1 MYDIMKQIMDWCHQ
15 NTEEGVVFG
24 MNHFIDITNFS
35 REGLREV
42 LNVMSYIKEN
52 RGAYAKDLE
61 RKLVVNALF
70 NADRD
75 TKAAFSSAIVKMGGV
90 PMDFEMN
97 SGETLRD
104 AVASM
109 CGYGD
114 AIVISHNKKG
124 AARAASLYAT
134 VPVINAGDGG
144 RAYPVKTLSDFSSI
158 WIEKKH
164 VSNMKIGFLGDF
176 SDNVLVKN
184 LLQCLNLYKGNEFY
198 FISVNGKPLNEDYIT
213 IMDKRDKDFV
223 VYDNLFEILPELDV
237 LYMTEVKKDAFDSE
251 IMYEA
256 RKHNFILDERM
267 LLTAKPDLAI
277 LHQFPRGEE
286 LDASVDSDARAKY
299 FNGMGRY
306 IDACMAIISKVTKAR
321 MGRAI
326 QPEFEESTHNE
337 FCGKEDCITS
347 EEKYLPSLFYE
358 TADGKLYCKYCG
370 QELVK

>member
-1 MYDIMKQIMDWCHQ
+1 MYDIIKQIMDWCHQ
-15 NTEEGVVFG
+15 NTKESVVFW
-24 MNHFIDITNFS
+24 MNHFIDITDFS
-35 REGLREV
+35 REGLREA
-42 LNVMSYIKEN
+42 LNVMSFIKEN

-61 RKLVVNALF
+61 KKLVVNALF
-70 NADRD
+70 SADRD

-90 PMDFEMN
+90 PMDFERN
-97 SGETLRD
+97 PGESLRD

-109 CGYGD
+109 SGYGD

-144 RAYPVKTLSDFSSI
+144 RAYPVKTLSDFSSV

-176 SDNVLVKN
+176 TDNVLVKN

-198 FISVNGKPLNEDYIT
+198 FVSVNGKPLSEDYVN
-213 IMDKRDKDFV
+213 IMDKREKDFV

-237 LYMTEVKKDAFDSE
+237 LYMTEVKKESFDSE

-267 LLTAKPDLAI
+267 LLAAKPDLII

-286 LDASVDSDARAKY
+286 LDVSVDSDERAKY
-299 FNGMGRY
+299 FNGMSRY
-306 IDACMAIISKVTKAR
+306 IDACMAILSKVTKSR
-321 MGRAI
+321 MGRAL
-326 QPEFEESTHNE
+326 QPAFEEATHDE

-347 EEKYLPSLFYE
+347 EEKYLPGLFYE
-358 TADGKLYCKYCG
+358 TADGRLFCKYCG